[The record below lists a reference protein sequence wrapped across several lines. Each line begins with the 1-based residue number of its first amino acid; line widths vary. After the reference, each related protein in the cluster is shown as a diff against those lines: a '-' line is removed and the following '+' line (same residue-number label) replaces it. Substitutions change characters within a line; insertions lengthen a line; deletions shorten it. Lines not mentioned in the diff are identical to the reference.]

1 MQIATILINKHMLR
15 ITDQKL
21 LEKIISRLFKNKRK
35 TSELILIY
43 EDSVWV
49 YWKNNKCT
57 KIECMNRADLEHSS
71 FDGHFYIQIK
81 INPTCLRKY
90 NPIAIEFDIEND
102 IVVWNP

>member
-1 MQIATILINKHMLR
+1 MLR

-21 LEKIISRLFKNKRK
+21 LEKIISSLFKDKRK
-35 TSELILIY
+35 TPEDIFIH

-57 KIECMNRADLEHSS
+57 EIECMNRAELMRSS
-71 FDGHFYIQIK
+71 FDRHLYIQID
-81 INPTCLRKY
+81 IRPICLRKY
-90 NPIAIEFDIEND
+90 NSTAIEFDIEND